1 MFTAVIAA
9 FALAGALPTPQATAP
24 GGHADC
30 VRARSFA
37 RRGID
42 EANLSRQFY
51 DRGDPTQ
58 AGSTAERAT
67 IDLLS
72 SRNLGIERCDSSVH
86 PRRID
91 VYRAV
96 GAAGSTL
103 ALTTGGSPAERA
115 LRLQEAIRMQT
126 IVRGFYRPDTP
137 AYRAVTRDV
146 AYLQQK
152 YTEQVL
158 LAEKHPS
165 GTTRFAAPVPG
176 PPTPRPTDTPEPVEQ
191 TNASPG
197 PFSPPTTCARP
208 NVPPLV
214 VRAVAPVMPT
224 LAMQQRITGDVTVEV
239 SLDAQSQ
246 ILKLKVVSSPST
258 IVNAAALA
266 ATQQSTFQTEIR
278 ECRPLPSTL
287 RFIVTFAAQ

>member
-1 MFTAVIAA
+1 MLAAVIAA
-9 FALAGALPTPQATAP
+9 FAVAGALPTPQATAP

-42 EANLSRQFY
+42 EASLSRKFY
-51 DRGDPTQ
+51 DRGDPKQ
-58 AGSTAERAT
+58 AGATAERAT

-86 PRRID
+86 PRRLD

-103 ALTTGGSPAERA
+103 ALTTEGSPTERA

-137 AYRAVTRDV
+137 AYRALTHDV

-152 YTEQVL
+152 YTEAVL

-176 PPTPRPTDTPEPVEQ
+176 PPTPRPTDTPEAVEQ
-191 TNASPG
+191 TNSSPG
-197 PFSPPTTCARP
+197 PSSPPTTCARP
-208 NVPPLV
+208 NLPALV
-214 VRAVAPVMPT
+214 LRAVAPVMP
-224 LAMQQRITGDVTVEV
+224 AMAAQQRITGDVTVEV

-246 ILKLKVVSSPST
+246 ILKLTIVSSPST
-258 IVNAAALA
+258 ILNGAALD
-266 ATQQSTFQTEIR
+266 ATQRSTFQTEVR
-278 ECRPLPSTL
+278 DCRPLPSTL
-287 RFIVTFAAQ
+287 RFVATFAAQ

>member
-1 MFTAVIAA
+1 MFAAVIAV
-9 FALAGALPTPQATAP
+9 FALAGVLPTPQATAP

-51 DRGDPTQ
+51 DRGNPKL

-72 SRNLGIERCDSSVH
+72 SRNLGIERCDSAVH
-86 PRRID
+86 PRRLD

-103 ALTTGGSPAERA
+103 ALTTGGPPAERA
-115 LRLQEAIRMQT
+115 LRLQAAIRMQT
-126 IVRGFYRPDTP
+126 IVRGFYRPGTP

-146 AYLQQK
+146 EYLQQQ

-158 LAEKHPS
+158 LAQKHPS
-165 GTTRFAAPVPG
+165 NTTRFAAPVAG
-176 PPTPRPTDTPEPVEQ
+176 PPTPRATDTPAPGPPS
-191 TNASPG
+191 APSPG
-197 PFSPPTTCARP
+197 PA
-208 NVPPLV
+208 
-214 VRAVAPVMPT
+214 
-224 LAMQQRITGDVTVEV
+224 
-239 SLDAQSQ
+239 
-246 ILKLKVVSSPST
+246 ST
-258 IVNAAALA
+258 PA
-266 ATQQSTFQTEIR
+266 
-278 ECRPLPSTL
+278 
-287 RFIVTFAAQ
+287 